1 MGFFSN
7 LGNINKINV
16 LLKQIEPKIEAI
28 HYETQSYCP
37 NLNRIKIECRAIDVL
52 MKDII
57 DIADRSGNSVKLAPF
72 YLFGRKMSLVQILS
86 VLIEVIAQCEQ
97 L

>member
-37 NLNRIKIECRAIDVL
+37 NLNRIKIECRAIDERYNRHCRQIG
-52 MKDII
+52 KFCKT
-57 DIADRSGNSVKLAPF
+57 RS
-72 YLFGRKMSLVQILS
+72 ILS
-86 VLIEVIAQCEQ
+86 FWKKNELGADIVCSY
-97 L
+97 